1 MTGDRLLDHISVC
14 TITSWCLVM
23 AMEWKSRSSSI
34 SGAQCTEHGK
44 AMVKIPAHELVSVVI
59 DDFVPSNP
67 VLDYAMQVNEHLN
80 ELWDI
85 HTQIKGHRFSPRP
98 APVWLALDQH
108 TMRLMLE
115 TKALREMDGLLVSYY
130 TDLMLAARVQ
140 QWWNELI
147 DFGYVRT

>member
-1 MTGDRLLDHISVC
+1 
-14 TITSWCLVM
+14 
-23 AMEWKSRSSSI
+23 
-34 SGAQCTEHGK
+34 
-44 AMVKIPAHELVSVVI
+44 MVKIPAHELVSVVI